1 MQKLSEKEIRL
12 LALAEQ
18 DLPLSLRPFDD
29 WGASLGLSADQVVA
43 TLAELKRRGV
53 IRDFRAVLR
62 HQQAVLKCNA
72 MLALSLSDEL
82 IAETGAK
89 LASRDWVPH
98 CYERPDFRP
107 YSLFAMVHARS
118 EDELSAHLAELVAL
132 AGGADHRVY
141 RSIREFKKTSMR
153 YAAYYLKELTNE

>member
-1 MQKLSEKEIRL
+1 MQKLSEIEIRL

-18 DLPLSLRPFDD
+18 DLPLGLRPFDE

-43 TLAELKRRGV
+43 KLAELKSRGV

-62 HQQAVLKCNA
+62 HQRAGLKCNA
-72 MLALSLSDEL
+72 MMALNLADEL
-82 IAETGAK
+82 IAATGAE
-89 LASRDWVPH
+89 LARRDWVTH

-118 EDELSAHLAELVAL
+118 EEELSAHLAELVAL

-153 YAAYYLKELTNE
+153 YAAYYLKELSHE